1 MKLRWSYT
9 NFLLTEKIFVLV
21 LRPAEIAVIV
31 LTFAE
36 YSIQPLMPVLGM
48 TDMSFD
54 DQQKVIKLIA
64 LLGLGTILCS
74 RTSLKNRDG
83 TNSVFVY

>member
-1 MKLRWSYT
+1 M
-9 NFLLTEKIFVLV
+9 IFIGKNLFLV

-48 TDMSFD
+48 TNMSLD

-64 LLGLGTILCS
+64 LLGLGNLIQSKRKIVRLTTCPLIQAS
-74 RTSLKNRDG
+74 
-83 TNSVFVY
+83 

>member
-1 MKLRWSYT
+1 MILYLRVIY
-9 NFLLTEKIFVLV
+9 FFIYFRIV

-48 TDMSFD
+48 THMSLD
-54 DQQKVIKLIA
+54 DQEKVIKLIA
-64 LLGLGTILCS
+64 LLGLGILK
-74 RTSLKNRDG
+74 KN
-83 TNSVFVY
+83 NFVNLTCIT